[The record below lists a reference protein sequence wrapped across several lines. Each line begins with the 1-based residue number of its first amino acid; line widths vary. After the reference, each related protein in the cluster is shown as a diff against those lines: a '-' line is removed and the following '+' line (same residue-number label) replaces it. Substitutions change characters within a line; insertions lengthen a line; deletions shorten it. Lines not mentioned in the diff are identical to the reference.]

1 MNLLEK
7 TIHDKLYTENIFNF
21 INIDISSLNPYK
33 QFIFFKQFV
42 KNKIRYRVIRL
53 EALMIFLTLHQEK
66 YGNKKNLNIFF
77 LDSTDDYDLS
87 SIPFEIRNMVN
98 YSYLLSIFKNI
109 KIPFPYVFL
118 NPSVY
123 LPRKSYPF
131 FIDIINKLFPL
142 CIPGLFYNKSNFL
155 VIISLYCCFISW
167 GKKEISINSSH
178 LSVTFMNLEN
188 RLSMI
193 FFSKLQPF
201 IATSKSERL
210 ILRLLPFSVKANS
223 SVSSGMR
230 SAVESMSYRGGI
242 E

>member
-1 MNLLEK
+1 MKGKETFIKVIEDPVLYAEDHNLIIVLFDLKKMFVEYDSRSNYLSTLKEIIELKRESNNLSIEESFEYASYLTKGKCIEVLMNLLEK

-21 INIDISSLNPYK
+21 INMDISSLNPYK
-33 QFIFFKQFV
+33 QFMFFKQFA

-87 SIPFEIRNMVN
+87 SIPFEIKNMVN

-131 FIDIINKLFPL
+131 FINIIN
-142 CIPGLFYNKSNFL
+142 
-155 VIISLYCCFISW
+155 
-167 GKKEISINSSH
+167 EINSSK
-178 LSVTFMNLEN
+178 MNK
-188 RLSMI
+188 I
-193 FFSKLQPF
+193 
-201 IATSKSERL
+201 L
-210 ILRLLPFSVKANS
+210 IIHA
-223 SVSSGMR
+223 
-230 SAVESMSYRGGI
+230 
-242 E
+242 

>member
-1 MNLLEK
+1 MKGKETFIKVIEDPVLYAEDHNLIIVLFDLKKMFVEYDSRSNYLSTLKEIIELKRESNNLSIEESFEYASYLTKGKCIEVLMNLLEK

-109 KIPFPYVFL
+109 KIPFPYIFL

-131 FIDIINKLFPL
+131 FIDIIN
-142 CIPGLFYNKSNFL
+142 
-155 VIISLYCCFISW
+155 
-167 GKKEISINSSH
+167 EINSSK
-178 LSVTFMNLEN
+178 MNK
-188 RLSMI
+188 I
-193 FFSKLQPF
+193 
-201 IATSKSERL
+201 L
-210 ILRLLPFSVKANS
+210 IIHA
-223 SVSSGMR
+223 
-230 SAVESMSYRGGI
+230 
-242 E
+242 

>member
-1 MNLLEK
+1 MKGKETFIKVIEDPVFYAEDHNLIIVLFDLKKMFVEYDSRSNYLSTLKEISELKRESNNLSIEESFEYCSYLTKGKCIEVLMNLLEK

-21 INIDISSLNPYK
+21 INIDISSLNPFK

-131 FIDIINKLFPL
+131 FIDIIN
-142 CIPGLFYNKSNFL
+142 
-155 VIISLYCCFISW
+155 
-167 GKKEISINSSH
+167 EIN
-178 LSVTFMNLEN
+178 
-188 RLSMI
+188 
-193 FFSKLQPF
+193 FSKMNK
-201 IATSKSERL
+201 IL
-210 ILRLLPFSVKANS
+210 IIHA
-223 SVSSGMR
+223 
-230 SAVESMSYRGGI
+230 
-242 E
+242 

>member
-1 MNLLEK
+1 MFIEYDSRSNYLSTLKEIIELKRESNNLSIEKSFEYSFYLTKGRCIEVLMNLLEK
-7 TIHDKLYTENIFNF
+7 TIHDKLYTENMFNF
-21 INIDISSLNPYK
+21 INMDISSLNPYK
-33 QFIFFKQFV
+33 QFMFFKQFV

-131 FIDIINKLFPL
+131 FIDIIN
-142 CIPGLFYNKSNFL
+142 
-155 VIISLYCCFISW
+155 
-167 GKKEISINSSH
+167 EINSSK
-178 LSVTFMNLEN
+178 MNK
-188 RLSMI
+188 I
-193 FFSKLQPF
+193 
-201 IATSKSERL
+201 L
-210 ILRLLPFSVKANS
+210 IIHA
-223 SVSSGMR
+223 
-230 SAVESMSYRGGI
+230 
-242 E
+242 

>member
-1 MNLLEK
+1 MFMKGKETFIKVIEDPVLYAEDHNLIIVLFDLKKMFVEYDSRSNYLSTLKEIIELKRESNNLSIEEFFEYLEYLRKGKYIDVLMILLEK
-7 TIHDKLYTENIFNF
+7 TIHYKLYSENIFNF
-21 INIDISSLNPYK
+21 INVDVSGLNPHK
-33 QFIFFKQFV
+33 QFIFFNQFT
-42 KNKIRYRVIRL
+42 KNNIKYRVVCL

-131 FIDIINKLFPL
+131 FIDIIN
-142 CIPGLFYNKSNFL
+142 
-155 VIISLYCCFISW
+155 
-167 GKKEISINSSH
+167 EINSSK
-178 LSVTFMNLEN
+178 MNK
-188 RLSMI
+188 I
-193 FFSKLQPF
+193 
-201 IATSKSERL
+201 L
-210 ILRLLPFSVKANS
+210 IIHA
-223 SVSSGMR
+223 
-230 SAVESMSYRGGI
+230 
-242 E
+242 

>member
-1 MNLLEK
+1 MKGKETFIKVIEDPVLYAEDHNLIIVLFDLKKMFVEYDSRSNYLSTLKEIIELKRESNNLSIEESFEYASYLTKGKCIEVLMNLLEK

-21 INIDISSLNPYK
+21 INMDISSLNPYK
-33 QFIFFKQFV
+33 QFMFFKQFA

-87 SIPFEIRNMVN
+87 SIPFEIRIMVN

-131 FIDIINKLFPL
+131 FIDIIN
-142 CIPGLFYNKSNFL
+142 
-155 VIISLYCCFISW
+155 
-167 GKKEISINSSH
+167 EIN
-178 LSVTFMNLEN
+178 
-188 RLSMI
+188 
-193 FFSKLQPF
+193 FSKMNK
-201 IATSKSERL
+201 IL
-210 ILRLLPFSVKANS
+210 IIHA
-223 SVSSGMR
+223 
-230 SAVESMSYRGGI
+230 
-242 E
+242 

>member
-1 MNLLEK
+1 MKGKETFIKVIEDPVLYAEDHNLIIVLFDLKKMFVEYDSRSNYLSTLKEIIELKRESNNLSIEESFEYSSYLTKGKCIEVLMNLLEK

-66 YGNKKNLNIFF
+66 YLNIFF

-131 FIDIINKLFPL
+131 FIDIIND
-142 CIPGLFYNKSNFL
+142 
-155 VIISLYCCFISW
+155 
-167 GKKEISINSSH
+167 INSSK
-178 LSVTFMNLEN
+178 MNK
-188 RLSMI
+188 I
-193 FFSKLQPF
+193 
-201 IATSKSERL
+201 L
-210 ILRLLPFSVKANS
+210 IIHA
-223 SVSSGMR
+223 
-230 SAVESMSYRGGI
+230 
-242 E
+242 

>member
-1 MNLLEK
+1 MKGKETFIKVIEDPVLYAEDHNLIIVLFDLKKMFVEYDSRSNYLSTLKEIIELKRESNNLSIEESFEYASYLTKGKCIEVLMNVLEK

-21 INIDISSLNPYK
+21 INMDISSLNPYK
-33 QFIFFKQFV
+33 QFMFFKQFA

-131 FIDIINKLFPL
+131 FINIIN
-142 CIPGLFYNKSNFL
+142 
-155 VIISLYCCFISW
+155 
-167 GKKEISINSSH
+167 EINSSK
-178 LSVTFMNLEN
+178 MNK
-188 RLSMI
+188 I
-193 FFSKLQPF
+193 
-201 IATSKSERL
+201 L
-210 ILRLLPFSVKANS
+210 IIHA
-223 SVSSGMR
+223 
-230 SAVESMSYRGGI
+230 
-242 E
+242 

>member
-1 MNLLEK
+1 MKGKETFIKVIEDPVLYAEDHNLIIVLFNLKKMFVEYDSRSNYLSTLKEIIELKRESNNLSIEESFEYSSYLTKGKCIEVLMNLLEK

-66 YGNKKNLNIFF
+66 YLNIFF

-131 FIDIINKLFPL
+131 FIDIIND
-142 CIPGLFYNKSNFL
+142 
-155 VIISLYCCFISW
+155 
-167 GKKEISINSSH
+167 INSSK
-178 LSVTFMNLEN
+178 MNK
-188 RLSMI
+188 I
-193 FFSKLQPF
+193 
-201 IATSKSERL
+201 L
-210 ILRLLPFSVKANS
+210 IIHA
-223 SVSSGMR
+223 
-230 SAVESMSYRGGI
+230 
-242 E
+242 

>member
-1 MNLLEK
+1 MKGKETFIKVIEDPVLYAEDHNLIIVLFDLKKMFVEYDSRSNYLSTLKEIIELKRESNNLSIEESFEYASYLTKGKCIEVLMNLLEK

-21 INIDISSLNPYK
+21 INMDISSLNPYK
-33 QFIFFKQFV
+33 QFMFFKQFA

-123 LPRKSYPF
+123 LPRKSYLF
-131 FIDIINKLFPL
+131 FINIIN
-142 CIPGLFYNKSNFL
+142 
-155 VIISLYCCFISW
+155 
-167 GKKEISINSSH
+167 EINSSK
-178 LSVTFMNLEN
+178 MNK
-188 RLSMI
+188 I
-193 FFSKLQPF
+193 
-201 IATSKSERL
+201 L
-210 ILRLLPFSVKANS
+210 IIHA
-223 SVSSGMR
+223 
-230 SAVESMSYRGGI
+230 
-242 E
+242 

>member
-1 MNLLEK
+1 MFVEYDSRSNYLSTLKEIIELKRESNNLSIEESFEYSSYLTKGKCIEVLMNLLEK

-98 YSYLLSIFKNI
+98 YLIMSI
-109 KIPFPYVFL
+109 
-118 NPSVY
+118 
-123 LPRKSYPF
+123 
-131 FIDIINKLFPL
+131 
-142 CIPGLFYNKSNFL
+142 
-155 VIISLYCCFISW
+155 
-167 GKKEISINSSH
+167 
-178 LSVTFMNLEN
+178 
-188 RLSMI
+188 
-193 FFSKLQPF
+193 
-201 IATSKSERL
+201 
-210 ILRLLPFSVKANS
+210 
-223 SVSSGMR
+223 
-230 SAVESMSYRGGI
+230 
-242 E
+242 

>member
-1 MNLLEK
+1 MKGKETFIKVIEDPVLYAEDHNLIIVLFDLKKMFVEYDSRFNYLSTLKEIIELKRESNNLSIEESFEYASYLTKGKCIEVLMNLLEK

-21 INIDISSLNPYK
+21 INMDISSLNPYK
-33 QFIFFKQFV
+33 QFMFFKQFA

-131 FIDIINKLFPL
+131 FINIIN
-142 CIPGLFYNKSNFL
+142 
-155 VIISLYCCFISW
+155 
-167 GKKEISINSSH
+167 EINSSK
-178 LSVTFMNLEN
+178 MNK
-188 RLSMI
+188 I
-193 FFSKLQPF
+193 
-201 IATSKSERL
+201 L
-210 ILRLLPFSVKANS
+210 IIHA
-223 SVSSGMR
+223 
-230 SAVESMSYRGGI
+230 
-242 E
+242 

>member
-1 MNLLEK
+1 MKGKETFIKVIEDPVLYAEDHNLIIVLFDLKKMFVEYDSRSNYLSTLKEIIELKRESNNLSIEESLEYSSYLTKGKCIEVLMNLLEK

-53 EALMIFLTLHQEK
+53 EALMLFLTLHQEK

-131 FIDIINKLFPL
+131 FIDIIN
-142 CIPGLFYNKSNFL
+142 
-155 VIISLYCCFISW
+155 
-167 GKKEISINSSH
+167 EINSSK
-178 LSVTFMNLEN
+178 MNK
-188 RLSMI
+188 I
-193 FFSKLQPF
+193 
-201 IATSKSERL
+201 L
-210 ILRLLPFSVKANS
+210 IIHA
-223 SVSSGMR
+223 
-230 SAVESMSYRGGI
+230 
-242 E
+242 

>member
-1 MNLLEK
+1 MKGKETFIKVIEDPVLYAEDHNLIIVLFDLKKMFVEYDSRSNYLSTLKEIIELKRESNNLSIEESFEYSSYLKKGKRIEVLMNLLEK

-131 FIDIINKLFPL
+131 FIDIIN
-142 CIPGLFYNKSNFL
+142 
-155 VIISLYCCFISW
+155 
-167 GKKEISINSSH
+167 EINSDK
-178 LSVTFMNLEN
+178 MNK
-188 RLSMI
+188 I
-193 FFSKLQPF
+193 
-201 IATSKSERL
+201 L
-210 ILRLLPFSVKANS
+210 IIHA
-223 SVSSGMR
+223 
-230 SAVESMSYRGGI
+230 
-242 E
+242 

>member
-1 MNLLEK
+1 MKGKETFIKVIEDPVLYAEDHNLIIVLFNLKKMFVEYDSRSNYLSTLKEIIELKRESNNLSIEESFEYSSYLTKGKCIEALMNLLEK
-7 TIHDKLYTENIFNF
+7 TIHDKLYSENIFNF

-131 FIDIINKLFPL
+131 FIDIIN
-142 CIPGLFYNKSNFL
+142 
-155 VIISLYCCFISW
+155 
-167 GKKEISINSSH
+167 EIN
-178 LSVTFMNLEN
+178 
-188 RLSMI
+188 
-193 FFSKLQPF
+193 FSKMNK
-201 IATSKSERL
+201 IL
-210 ILRLLPFSVKANS
+210 IIHA
-223 SVSSGMR
+223 
-230 SAVESMSYRGGI
+230 
-242 E
+242 

>member
-1 MNLLEK
+1 MKGKETFIKVIEDPVLYAEDHNLIIVLFDLKKMFVEYDSRSNYLSTLKEIIELKRESNNLSIEESFEYSSYLAKGKCIEVLMNLLEK

-131 FIDIINKLFPL
+131 FIDIIN
-142 CIPGLFYNKSNFL
+142 
-155 VIISLYCCFISW
+155 
-167 GKKEISINSSH
+167 EINSSK
-178 LSVTFMNLEN
+178 MNK
-188 RLSMI
+188 I
-193 FFSKLQPF
+193 
-201 IATSKSERL
+201 L
-210 ILRLLPFSVKANS
+210 I
-223 SVSSGMR
+223 
-230 SAVESMSYRGGI
+230 I
-242 E
+242 HT

>member
-1 MNLLEK
+1 MKGKETFIKVIEDPVLYAEDHNLIMVLFDLKKMFVEYDSRSNYLSTLKEIIELKRESNNLSIEESIEYSSYLTKGKCIEVLMNLLEK

-131 FIDIINKLFPL
+131 FIDIIN
-142 CIPGLFYNKSNFL
+142 
-155 VIISLYCCFISW
+155 
-167 GKKEISINSSH
+167 EINSDK
-178 LSVTFMNLEN
+178 MNK
-188 RLSMI
+188 I
-193 FFSKLQPF
+193 
-201 IATSKSERL
+201 L
-210 ILRLLPFSVKANS
+210 IIHA
-223 SVSSGMR
+223 
-230 SAVESMSYRGGI
+230 
-242 E
+242 

>member
-1 MNLLEK
+1 MKGKETFIKVIEDPVLYAEDNNLIIVLFDLKKMFIEYDSRSNYLSTLKEIIELKRESNNLSIEESFEYSSYLKKGRCIEVLMNLLEK
-7 TIHDKLYTENIFNF
+7 TIHDKLYTENMFNF
-21 INIDISSLNPYK
+21 INMDISSLNPYK
-33 QFIFFKQFV
+33 QFMFFKQFV

-131 FIDIINKLFPL
+131 FIDIIN
-142 CIPGLFYNKSNFL
+142 
-155 VIISLYCCFISW
+155 
-167 GKKEISINSSH
+167 EINSSK
-178 LSVTFMNLEN
+178 MNK
-188 RLSMI
+188 I
-193 FFSKLQPF
+193 
-201 IATSKSERL
+201 L
-210 ILRLLPFSVKANS
+210 IIHA
-223 SVSSGMR
+223 
-230 SAVESMSYRGGI
+230 
-242 E
+242 

>member
-1 MNLLEK
+1 MKGKETFIKVIEDPVLYAEDHNLIIVLFDLKKMFVEYDSRSNYLSTLKEIIELKRESNNLSIEESFEYASYLTKGKCIEVLMNLLEK

-131 FIDIINKLFPL
+131 FIDIIN
-142 CIPGLFYNKSNFL
+142 
-155 VIISLYCCFISW
+155 
-167 GKKEISINSSH
+167 EINSSK
-178 LSVTFMNLEN
+178 MNK
-188 RLSMI
+188 I
-193 FFSKLQPF
+193 
-201 IATSKSERL
+201 L
-210 ILRLLPFSVKANS
+210 I
-223 SVSSGMR
+223 
-230 SAVESMSYRGGI
+230 I
-242 E
+242 HT

>member
-1 MNLLEK
+1 MKGKETFIKVIEDPVLYAEDHNLIIVLFDLKKMFVEYDSRSNYLSTLKEIIELKRESNNLSIEESFEYSSYLTKSKCIEVLMNLLEK
-7 TIHDKLYTENIFNF
+7 TIHDKLYSENIFNF

-123 LPRKSYPF
+123 LPRKTYPF
-131 FIDIINKLFPL
+131 FIDIIN
-142 CIPGLFYNKSNFL
+142 
-155 VIISLYCCFISW
+155 
-167 GKKEISINSSH
+167 EINSSK
-178 LSVTFMNLEN
+178 MNK
-188 RLSMI
+188 I
-193 FFSKLQPF
+193 
-201 IATSKSERL
+201 L
-210 ILRLLPFSVKANS
+210 IIHA
-223 SVSSGMR
+223 
-230 SAVESMSYRGGI
+230 
-242 E
+242 

>member
-1 MNLLEK
+1 MKGKETFIKVIEDPVLYAEDHNLIIVLFDLKKMFVEYDSRSNYLSTLKEIIELKRESNNLSIEESFEYSSYLTKGICIEVLMNLLEK

-131 FIDIINKLFPL
+131 FIDIIN
-142 CIPGLFYNKSNFL
+142 
-155 VIISLYCCFISW
+155 
-167 GKKEISINSSH
+167 EINSSK
-178 LSVTFMNLEN
+178 MNK
-188 RLSMI
+188 I
-193 FFSKLQPF
+193 
-201 IATSKSERL
+201 L
-210 ILRLLPFSVKANS
+210 IIHA
-223 SVSSGMR
+223 
-230 SAVESMSYRGGI
+230 
-242 E
+242 

>member
-1 MNLLEK
+1 MKGKETFIKVIEDPVLYAEDHNLIIVLFDLKKMFIEYDSRSNYLSTLKEIIELKRESNNLSIEESFEYSSYLIKGRCIEVLMNLLEK

-21 INIDISSLNPYK
+21 INMDISSLNPYK

-87 SIPFEIRNMVN
+87 SIPFEIRSMVN

-131 FIDIINKLFPL
+131 FIDIIN
-142 CIPGLFYNKSNFL
+142 
-155 VIISLYCCFISW
+155 
-167 GKKEISINSSH
+167 EIN
-178 LSVTFMNLEN
+178 
-188 RLSMI
+188 
-193 FFSKLQPF
+193 FSKMNK
-201 IATSKSERL
+201 IL
-210 ILRLLPFSVKANS
+210 IIHA
-223 SVSSGMR
+223 
-230 SAVESMSYRGGI
+230 
-242 E
+242 

>member
-1 MNLLEK
+1 MKGKETFIKVIEDPVLYAEDHNLIIVLFDLKKMFVEYDSRSNYLSTLKEIIELKRESNNLSIEESFEYASYLTKGKCIAVLMNLLEK

-21 INIDISSLNPYK
+21 INMDISSLNPYK
-33 QFIFFKQFV
+33 QFMFFKQFA

-131 FIDIINKLFPL
+131 FINIIN
-142 CIPGLFYNKSNFL
+142 
-155 VIISLYCCFISW
+155 
-167 GKKEISINSSH
+167 EINSSK
-178 LSVTFMNLEN
+178 MNK
-188 RLSMI
+188 I
-193 FFSKLQPF
+193 
-201 IATSKSERL
+201 L
-210 ILRLLPFSVKANS
+210 IIHA
-223 SVSSGMR
+223 
-230 SAVESMSYRGGI
+230 
-242 E
+242 

>member
-1 MNLLEK
+1 MKGKETFIKVIEDPVLYAEDHNLIIVLFDLKKMFVEYDSRSNYLSTLKEIIELKRESNNLSIEESFEYSSYLTKGKCIKVLMNLLEK

-33 QFIFFKQFV
+33 QFIFFKQFA

-131 FIDIINKLFPL
+131 FIDIIN
-142 CIPGLFYNKSNFL
+142 
-155 VIISLYCCFISW
+155 
-167 GKKEISINSSH
+167 EINSSK
-178 LSVTFMNLEN
+178 MNK
-188 RLSMI
+188 I
-193 FFSKLQPF
+193 
-201 IATSKSERL
+201 L
-210 ILRLLPFSVKANS
+210 IIHA
-223 SVSSGMR
+223 
-230 SAVESMSYRGGI
+230 
-242 E
+242 